1 MGFLNFFNRKK
12 NIIETVTIPTQTIE
26 EMHSQ
31 EPVISNMEISISSKN
46 GIEQYKSDVAKI
58 DGGND
63 VLVIIVGINGSVY
76 GYENKYYRIAK
87 RANAIYDSTVFIFA
101 NDERNWCEPK
111 VYFNEIIKHVKKNTV
126 DLNNIK
132 IKLFGYSAG
141 ALYASFFA
149 WEYPEI
155 TNLLLV
161 NPPLMDYLELTIDR
175 MKAFS
180 GNSTLVVGKYDP
192 YYKLGELFTIEEYKD
207 IFNNV
212 VLFDGAD
219 HFFKG
224 LLNEFINLPFQYLY
238 ERVSI
243 II

>member
-1 MGFLNFFNRKK
+1 
-12 NIIETVTIPTQTIE
+12 
-26 EMHSQ
+26 
-31 EPVISNMEISISSKN
+31 MEITISSKN
-46 GIEQYKSDVAKI
+46 GVEQYKSDVAKI

-63 VLVIIVGINGSVY
+63 VLVIIVGMNGSVY
-76 GYENKYYRIAK
+76 GYENKYFRIAK

-101 NDERNWCEPK
+101 NDERNWYEPK
-111 VYFNEIIKHVKKNTV
+111 VYFSEIIKYVKKNTIN
-126 DLNNIK
+126 LNNPK

-141 ALYASFFA
+141 ASFASYCA

-155 TNLLLV
+155 TDLLLV
-161 NPPLMDYLELTIDR
+161 NPPLMNYLELTIDR

-180 GNSTLVVGKYDP
+180 GKSTLVVGKNDP
-192 YYKLGELFTIEEYKD
+192 NYKLGELFTIGDYKE

-238 ERVSI
+238 KRISLLI
-243 II
+243 